1 MIINSSIGSLHDNND
16 DLPSSEGPS
25 KGLSETPAYYSW
37 TVEKIHTLQSD
48 VATTKSELNHHK
60 ESSNSQMHNIKTNLT
75 RRINALDHNINSKI
89 NALDAK
95 IDSKFDAFQS
105 EMRTSLSDLR
115 AELKKH
121 ENLSVWRV
129 FFAVSVVLILLY
141 PTF

>member
-1 MIINSSIGSLHDNND
+1 
-16 DLPSSEGPS
+16 
-25 KGLSETPAYYSW
+25 
-37 TVEKIHTLQSD
+37 
-48 VATTKSELNHHK
+48 
-60 ESSNSQMHNIKTNLT
+60 MHNIKTNLT

-129 FFAVSVVLILLY
+129 FFALAVGGVATMFMRDRSLLQ
-141 PTF
+141 TSHVEKK